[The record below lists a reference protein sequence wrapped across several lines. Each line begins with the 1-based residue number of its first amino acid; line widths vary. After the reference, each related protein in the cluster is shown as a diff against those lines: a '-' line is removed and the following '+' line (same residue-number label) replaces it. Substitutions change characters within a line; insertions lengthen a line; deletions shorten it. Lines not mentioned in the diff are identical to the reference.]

1 MVKVPSSISNLTL
14 LYKIDEIPIQ
24 QKLEEKQCIYV
35 TCEHQKL
42 DDIGEIWTGKHKIT
56 KIIRIMKG

>member
-1 MVKVPSSISNLTL
+1 MIIKTMVKVPSSISNPTL

-42 DDIGEIWTGKHKIT
+42 DDIGEI
-56 KIIRIMKG
+56 